1 MGRQNMRLSQRL
13 LAALAAT
20 LVQAAAGHAA
30 AIPVTDVVFSGNIHI
45 PGGPSGLGLTNAVV
59 LYDSSS
65 EVAHHLNPV
74 ATLVWELCDGRT
86 VSEIVQAVAEVLE
99 IPDDEAK
106 SVVNETYGPLSTSRL
121 LV

>member
-1 MGRQNMRLSQRL
+1 LTELLVDTRPQRAHSVESND
-13 LAALAAT
+13 LAD
-20 LVQAAAGHAA
+20 G
-30 AIPVTDVVFSGNIHI
+30 
-45 PGGPSGLGLTNAVV
+45 VV

-86 VSEIVQAVAEVLE
+86 VGDIVDAVAEVLE
-99 IPDDEAK
+99 IPTAEAQ
-106 SVVNETYGPLSTSRL
+106 SVVVETYGQLNTSRL

>member
-1 MGRQNMRLSQRL
+1 MTELLVDTRPQRVRSVESND
-13 LAALAAT
+13 LAD
-20 LVQAAAGHAA
+20 G
-30 AIPVTDVVFSGNIHI
+30 
-45 PGGPSGLGLTNAVV
+45 VV

-86 VSEIVQAVAEVLE
+86 VGDIVDAVAEVLE
-99 IPDDEAK
+99 IPTADAQ
-106 SVVNETYGPLSTSRL
+106 SVVVETYGQLNTSRL

>member
-1 MGRQNMRLSQRL
+1 MTELLVDTRPQRVRSVESND
-13 LAALAAT
+13 LAD
-20 LVQAAAGHAA
+20 G
-30 AIPVTDVVFSGNIHI
+30 
-45 PGGPSGLGLTNAVV
+45 VV

-86 VSEIVQAVAEVLE
+86 VGDIVDAVAEVLE
-99 IPDDEAK
+99 IPTAEAQ
-106 SVVNETYGPLSTSRL
+106 SVVVETYGQLNTSRL

>member
-1 MGRQNMRLSQRL
+1 MTELLVDTRPQRANSVESND
-13 LAALAAT
+13 LAD
-20 LVQAAAGHAA
+20 G
-30 AIPVTDVVFSGNIHI
+30 
-45 PGGPSGLGLTNAVV
+45 VV

-86 VSEIVQAVAEVLE
+86 VGDIVDAVAEVLE
-99 IPDDEAK
+99 ISTTEAK
-106 SVVNETYGPLSTSRL
+106 SVVVETYGQLNTSRL

>member
-1 MGRQNMRLSQRL
+1 LTELLEGVRPQRSQTVESNDL
-13 LAALAAT
+13 
-20 LVQAAAGHAA
+20 
-30 AIPVTDVVFSGNIHI
+30 TDG
-45 PGGPSGLGLTNAVV
+45 VV

-106 SVVNETYGPLSTSRL
+106 SVVNETYGRLSTSRL

>member
-1 MGRQNMRLSQRL
+1 MTLLVDTRPQRARSVESND
-13 LAALAAT
+13 LAD
-20 LVQAAAGHAA
+20 G
-30 AIPVTDVVFSGNIHI
+30 
-45 PGGPSGLGLTNAVV
+45 VV

-86 VSEIVQAVAEVLE
+86 VGDIVDAVAEVLE
-99 IPDDEAK
+99 IPTAEAQ
-106 SVVNETYGPLSTSRL
+106 SVVNETYGQLNTSRL

>member
-1 MGRQNMRLSQRL
+1 MTELLVDTRPQRANSVESND
-13 LAALAAT
+13 LAD
-20 LVQAAAGHAA
+20 G
-30 AIPVTDVVFSGNIHI
+30 
-45 PGGPSGLGLTNAVV
+45 VV

-86 VSEIVQAVAEVLE
+86 VGDIVDAVAEVLE
-99 IPDDEAK
+99 IHTAEAQ
-106 SVVNETYGPLSTSRL
+106 SVVVETYGQLNTSRL

>member
-1 MGRQNMRLSQRL
+1 MTELLVDTRPQRAHSVESND
-13 LAALAAT
+13 LAD
-20 LVQAAAGHAA
+20 G
-30 AIPVTDVVFSGNIHI
+30 
-45 PGGPSGLGLTNAVV
+45 VV

-86 VSEIVQAVAEVLE
+86 VGDIVDAVAEVLE
-99 IPDDEAK
+99 IPTAEAQ
-106 SVVNETYGPLSTSRL
+106 SVVNETYGQLNTSRL

>member
-1 MGRQNMRLSQRL
+1 MTELLVDTRPQRAHSVESND
-13 LAALAAT
+13 LAD
-20 LVQAAAGHAA
+20 G
-30 AIPVTDVVFSGNIHI
+30 
-45 PGGPSGLGLTNAVV
+45 VV

-86 VSEIVQAVAEVLE
+86 VGDIVDAVAEVLE
-99 IPDDEAK
+99 IPTAEAK
-106 SVVNETYGPLSTSRL
+106 SVVVETYGQLNTSRL

>member
-1 MGRQNMRLSQRL
+1 MTELLVDTRPQRAHSVESND
-13 LAALAAT
+13 LAD
-20 LVQAAAGHAA
+20 G
-30 AIPVTDVVFSGNIHI
+30 
-45 PGGPSGLGLTNAVV
+45 VV

-86 VSEIVQAVAEVLE
+86 VGDIVDAVAEVLE
-99 IPDDEAK
+99 ISTTEAK
-106 SVVNETYGPLSTSRL
+106 SVVVETYGQLNTSRL

>member
-1 MGRQNMRLSQRL
+1 MTELLVDTRPQRANSVESND
-13 LAALAAT
+13 LAD
-20 LVQAAAGHAA
+20 G
-30 AIPVTDVVFSGNIHI
+30 
-45 PGGPSGLGLTNAVV
+45 VV

-86 VSEIVQAVAEVLE
+86 VGDIVDAVAEVLE
-99 IPDDEAK
+99 IPTAEAQ
-106 SVVNETYGPLSTSRL
+106 SVVVETYGQLNTSRL

>member
-1 MGRQNMRLSQRL
+1 MTELLVDTRPQRAHSVESND
-13 LAALAAT
+13 LAD
-20 LVQAAAGHAA
+20 G
-30 AIPVTDVVFSGNIHI
+30 
-45 PGGPSGLGLTNAVV
+45 VV

-86 VSEIVQAVAEVLE
+86 VGDIVDAVAEVLE
-99 IPDDEAK
+99 IPTAEAQ
-106 SVVNETYGPLSTSRL
+106 SVVVETYGQLNTSRL

>member
-1 MGRQNMRLSQRL
+1 
-13 LAALAAT
+13 
-20 LVQAAAGHAA
+20 
-30 AIPVTDVVFSGNIHI
+30 
-45 PGGPSGLGLTNAVV
+45 V

-86 VSEIVQAVAEVLE
+86 VSDIVQAVSEVLE
-99 IPDDEAK
+99 IPDHDAE
-106 SVVNETYGPLSTSRL
+106 SVVSETYGQLSASRL